1 MAFESNI
8 YWLFL
13 TLIGGLS
20 GFGSGLLGIGGGL
33 VIVPALIYALPHLDV
48 SSAEIPKIAMATSLA
63 LIIPTS
69 IASAQAHAARGAIDW
84 PKLGLLAPSI
94 IIGAFAAATL
104 VPALDTR
111 LMVLCFVT
119 FALFASWSNLVGS
132 DRSASSASSGGQQ
145 MPTATTAL
153 KVAAGG
159 GLAASLG
166 IGGAFFIVPIL
177 SRVISMQRAIGTAS
191 ALALPL
197 SIAGTTGYILADAP
211 QGCANGCMGY
221 IFVPAVAV
229 VGIGAVLAAPLGA
242 WLSHRSQV
250 AVLRR
255 MFAAFLIVS
264 AASLSYKTF
273 YAEVEARG
281 TSTTIEAVVESF
293 QPTTPLPDRKE
304 KPALPQQASPVPA
317 APTGEPL
324 EPAEPEFFSDR
335 PPGEPG
341 YMHLWEAP
349 SAPGLPP
356 PDTWAKSVQRS
367 SNAPHP
373 AAA

>member
-1 MAFESNI
+1 
-8 YWLFL
+8 
-13 TLIGGLS
+13 
-20 GFGSGLLGIGGGL
+20 
-33 VIVPALIYALPHLDV
+33 
-48 SSAEIPKIAMATSLA
+48 MATSLA

-94 IIGAFAAATL
+94 IIGAFAAATI
-104 VPALDTR
+104 VPELDTR

-119 FALFASWSNLVGS
+119 FALFASWSNLAGS
-132 DRSASSASSGGQQ
+132 DRSASSASSGGQL
-145 MPTATTAL
+145 PTAATAL

-281 TSTTIEAVVESF
+281 TSTSIEAVVESF
-293 QPTTPLPDRKE
+293 VPVPPLPDKKE

-324 EPAEPEFFSDR
+324 EPAEPEFFSDH

-341 YMHLWEAP
+341 YMPLWEAP
-349 SAPGLPP
+349 SAPGMPP
-356 PDTWAKSVQRS
+356 PDPWAKSVQRS